1 LKVRAPAQ
9 KKTARAGGVVLSPA
23 KKSAGPARCGRTTWA
38 GKSLPAGFGVGPGLV
53 TGPNEPPDGV
63 LAGPQD
69 QKQKAKETEKLTA
82 ANTSTGGFNNGLIR
96 RSARLPL
103 PNYGPPTRAPV
114 DSILWWL
121 NRPTGF

>member
-96 RSARLPL
+96 PERAWEVRNWGGVIARS
-103 PNYGPPTRAPV
+103 V
-114 DSILWWL
+114 DSI
-121 NRPTGF
+121 RC